1 MRTVTTGCLQDLDTV
16 TVQDLVENLE
26 EQMSRSS
33 RDAGEGAWGCQRV
46 ETSLLTP
53 GSQKKRGLGFLLCEL
68 GKA

>member
-1 MRTVTTGCLQDLDTV
+1 
-16 TVQDLVENLE
+16 
-26 EQMSRSS
+26 MSRSS

-53 GSQKKRGLGFLLCEL
+53 GSQKKQGLGFLLCEL